1 MNLRDAQKQLT
12 RSRLVGAAAECF
24 RARGYAATTIDDVA
38 TGAGTTRATFYLHFR
53 TKADLVQELMA
64 EVQRDAQVVNERLHA
79 AVASGEREEL
89 RSWIDGAFDLW
100 EVIRSSAWAEAEAA
114 TVDDGARVRRTR
126 AFDAGVDAIV
136 RGLAVRAGRDDP
148 RHRVRA
154 VLCYAQLD
162 SAFHRWMQVGW
173 DIDRSEALEVMTR
186 MWWSVLGEV

>member
-1 MNLRDAQKQLT
+1 MNLRDAQKQQT
-12 RSRLVGAAAECF
+12 RARLVHSAAECF
-24 RARGYAATTIDDVA
+24 RLRGYAATTIDDVA
-38 TGAGTTRATFYLHFR
+38 TGAGATRATFYLHFR

-64 EVQRDAQVVNERLHA
+64 DVQRNARVVNDRLEA
-79 AVASGEREEL
+79 AVRAGDRATL
-89 RSWIDGAFDLW
+89 RTWIDGAFDLW

-136 RGLAVRAGRDDP
+136 RGLTARLGPDEA

-162 SAFHRWMQVGW
+162 NAFHRWIQVGW

-186 MWWSVLGEV
+186 MWWSVLGT